1 VTTSFTPH
9 FACPGSAALLAR
21 SFRLYFALLTA
32 LTTVGCAHRAVTRK
46 QLPSAVEGHRQA
58 EAPPPEDTEPPMDGQ
73 AYRIGPGDSLLV
85 AVYGHPELALATYA
99 GIAIS
104 MQGTRTPGYHV
115 DNDGT
120 AQFPLVGTVLV
131 AGKTSAQL
139 RQFLEQQ
146 LAVYIK
152 DPKVTVQI
160 LFNGSLR
167 YYMLGQFTNPG
178 MKLSDRPM
186 RLLEAL
192 SLAGSIDLPRASL
205 RRAYVAR
212 AGRRLTVNFQRLVRD
227 GDLRHNIRL
236 RTGDIVF
243 VPDNSVEVAFVY
255 GGAPSTFARG
265 GVVQFVNGQLGL
277 MQALAAAGYGFRER
291 TQGNLKKVVVMRHE
305 SDRGELFVVN
315 AEMIFRGEAAS
326 FPLSPGDVVYVPPSG
341 VAKWNLALEQL
352 VPTLSAINQVINP
365 FVQYKLLT
373 GKNAI
378 FDNDN

>member
-1 VTTSFTPH
+1 MGV
-9 FACPGSAALLAR
+9 AR
-21 SFRLYFALLTA
+21 SLRLHFSLLTA
-32 LTTVGCAHRAVTRK
+32 LSTAACAHPAVTMK
-46 QLPSAVEGHRQA
+46 QLPSPVQEHRRA
-58 EAPPPEDTEPPMDGQ
+58 EVPPPPDDPDAQMDGQ

-85 AVYGHPELALATYA
+85 AVYGHPELSIATYA
-99 GIAIS
+99 GMAVNV
-104 MQGTRTPGYHV
+104 QGGRTPGYLV

-120 AQFPLVGTVLV
+120 VQFPLMGTVLV
-131 AGKTSAQL
+131 AGKTTAQL
-139 RQFLEQQ
+139 RQILEQQ
-146 LAVYIK
+146 LAVFIK

-167 YYMLGQFTNPG
+167 YYLLGQFTSPG
-178 MKLSDRPM
+178 MKFSDRPM

-212 AGRRLTVNFQRLVRD
+212 AGKRMSVNFQRLVRE

-265 GVVQFVNGQLGL
+265 GVVQFVNGQLDL

-291 TQGNLKKVVVMRHE
+291 TQGNLRKVVVMRHE
-305 SDRGELFVVN
+305 TDRGELFIVN
-315 AEMIFRGEAAS
+315 AEMIFKGEAGA

-373 GKNAI
+373 GDNVI
-378 FDNDN
+378 FDN